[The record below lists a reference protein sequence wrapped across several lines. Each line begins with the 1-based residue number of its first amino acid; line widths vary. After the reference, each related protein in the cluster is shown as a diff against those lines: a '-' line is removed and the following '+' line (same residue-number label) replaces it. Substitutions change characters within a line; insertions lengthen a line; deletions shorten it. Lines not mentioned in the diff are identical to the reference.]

1 MERDSRRSGK
11 ESISKQSQSQGKCSI
26 APNIAYTEKSRMD
39 QESCYPANDEI
50 FDNQQEEAFQNFA
63 KDKFQKTLANLGE
76 NSPEACPVYEVRLK
90 ASSLKEIDYNE
101 NEVIPYD
108 DPSKPKGAIL
118 KKIDENFSFGGSGF
132 GSDSLFKNQMVNQ
145 NMLSSSDHC
154 KQQQEKFDNVIIENS
169 QLVDSQVFNTQDIE
183 EKADEQ
189 TQKHQQVHFEDDK
202 RTENSTNRSKSMK
215 QDRKLS
221 MAITEDGK
229 LTMYT
234 EDIVDEYLGKN
245 FEDAAR
251 IVNIDSEYSQQ
262 QPDEKEQS
270 EPKPQLQTTDQFFG
284 GGDFFTDQQKN
295 KDEQNQQTEGE
306 DAFFNFGEGN
316 NSGVNNADDDAFF
329 NFGNNNNNDQGNA
342 QEDAFF
348 GFGNNNNND
357 FGNNNNNDFG
367 NNNNND
373 FGNDDNN
380 DFGNN
385 NNNDFGNNDND
396 AKPDNDTPENQS
408 FKPNESKDQMRN
420 TISHQTNAEELIIW
434 SGEYIEPF
442 NPTQVSPEND
452 LEEKI
457 FTFSHFQINLNGSI
471 EGEGIDES
479 DRTYLIEGAVCGMM
493 GEIQAQFTQQFEDK
507 VIVYM
512 AVMDHEGDMEGEFYI
527 KPDHLEDHEVFSPP
541 RLPDTRAPNFG
552 QFRMKINNEYS
563 SWSSELYPREGPNN
577 EVVDTSISSTF
588 NIFDGQNIVFGWG
601 FDDIGFWIMHGSR
614 IFVGE
619 EMFLQK
625 RYPYLA
631 VDDQQ
636 DGEENQG
643 VEFVFRGT
651 VEQMQNNS
659 QIQDDNQTGG
669 PGSYF
674 F

>member
-367 NNNNND
+367 NN
-373 FGNDDNN
+373 
-380 DFGNN
+380 
-385 NNNDFGNNDND
+385 DND